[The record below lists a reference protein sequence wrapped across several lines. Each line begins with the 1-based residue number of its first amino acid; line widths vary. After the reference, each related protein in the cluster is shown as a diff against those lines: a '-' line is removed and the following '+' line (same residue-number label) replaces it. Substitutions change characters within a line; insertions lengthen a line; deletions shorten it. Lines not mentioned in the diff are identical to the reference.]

1 MNRIAVVTLAA
12 VLAAAAGVVVGA
24 AGSGP
29 VGATPAYAFA
39 EQPPPDLPTTAPTPR
54 PTARRRRRLPRKRP
68 ACPTTVRRTFAPKV
82 VSMPGVVRRAVVV
95 TPPRVHRVPGA
106 PPLTSA
112 GKWQVAWDRKW
123 PIRPGARHGNVL
135 LNAHVWPDGSALGN
149 AMLAEL
155 RVGDRIVV
163 RGVTRTLCYR
173 VTGQIQV
180 SPRQAL
186 RPLLQDVRSASAG
199 HRRLLRPAPRS
210 RCVGEAD
217 DLVRRAAGLT
227 SVSRG
232 AARPSSPRPRAAAR
246 RSRRSR
252 CGRRGSRR
260 SGAASTRASTP
271 GRLR

>member
-1 MNRIAVVTLAA
+1 MNRIAAVSLAA
-12 VLAAAAGVVVGA
+12 VLAATAGVVVA
-24 AGSGP
+24 AGVSGP

-39 EQPPPDLPTTAPTPR
+39 AQPPPDLPTTSPTPT
-54 PTARRRRRLPRKRP
+54 PSATPKPATRKRP
-68 ACPTTVRRTFAPKV
+68 ACPTTVRRTFAAKV
-82 VSMPGVVRRAVVV
+82 VSMPGVVRRADVV
-95 TPPRVHRVPGA
+95 TPPRVNHVPGA

-149 AMLAEL
+149 AMLAGL

-186 RPLLQDVRSASAG
+186 GRYYRTSGPPRLAIVVCSG
-199 HRRLLRPAPRS
+199 RRLGPGVWEKRTIWFAAPQ
-210 RCVGEAD
+210 A
-217 DLVRRAAGLT
+217 
-227 SVSRG
+227 
-232 AARPSSPRPRAAAR
+232 
-246 RSRRSR
+246 
-252 CGRRGSRR
+252 
-260 SGAASTRASTP
+260 
-271 GRLR
+271 